1 MDAVAAVAAAAA
13 ASPPPPAIG
22 KHCMARLSRIPASV
36 NLDLLAPTAARA
48 RRVADACDLHVVN
61 ACGHQFEPQG
71 ATLVLLL
78 RESHL
83 SVHTYPEYRACYVDV
98 FSCRVDFDHG
108 RLEAVLRDV
117 FETEGVEVTWVLR

>member
-1 MDAVAAVAAAAA
+1 MAAAAEP
-13 ASPPPPAIG
+13 SPPPPAIG
-22 KHCMARLSRIPASV
+22 KHCMARLTRIPASV
-36 NLDLLAPTAARA
+36 DLDRLAATATRA

-71 ATLVLLL
+71 ATAVLVL

-98 FSCRVDFDHG
+98 FSCRVDFDHA
-108 RLEAVLRDV
+108 RLEAVLREV
-117 FETEGVEVTWVLR
+117 FETEGVDLTWVLR